1 MQVEMESGNTVA
13 MLKIKIEKNTEISEK
28 EKIPANLQIIELYNK
43 NNETRRMLEDEEI
56 LDEIKDEKMYKL
68 IVTESKLL

>member
-1 MQVEMESGNTVA
+1 MESRDTVK
-13 MLKIKIEKNTEISEK
+13 MLKIKIERMTEISEK

-43 NNETRRMLEDEEI
+43 NNETRRVLEDEEI
-56 LDEIKDEKMYKL
+56 LDEIKDEKVYKL